1 MRKTEAVRHAFES
14 LSLVVG
20 IDQTEEQFL
29 KLETSLRRGE
39 IVGHAVNLARDLVNT
54 PPAEKSPRHLADRV
68 ALVAADAGL
77 AVDIWDERGSATS
90 DSAACSASP
99 RARTSLRAFVVL
111 DYRQGG
117 DAPTLALVGKGV
129 TFDSGGLSLKPSAS
143 MEDMKSDMTGAAV
156 VVATMQAAARL
167 AIPVN
172 VTGYLALTENMTGGK
187 AMKLGDVLT
196 MRNGKTVEVMNTDAE
211 GRLILADALSY
222 AVEHKP
228 HRVLDL
234 ATLTGA
240 CMVALGPKVAGL
252 FSNDDAF
259 RQDLMAACRQT
270 GERAWGL
277 PLDDDY
283 KEQLKSHVADLKNVG
298 GKWGGAITAA
308 KFLEQFVGSTPWVHL
323 DIAGPSWSDSE
334 NATRDTGGTGC
345 FVRTLV
351 AYLERQRADLL
362 DHGRRPGERRR
373 IKPAFDPAAIDV
385 ESQQNLQHVVHRQA
399 VLEGPEDDIQVLAA
413 VLEVFHDGIDQ
424 GRSLEGRSAAARN
437 RLDRAR
443 SRTSCPGDVRA
454 SDVSETHSSARRSS
468 GEWPSHPGR
477 GRPSHSRSTCNAAL
491 PLLHIGGDSS
501 GNRGQ
506 VARSLSMNYTPASR
520 PPS

>member
-1 MRKTEAVRHAFES
+1 MNIALLRQPIESVQAQWLVLGIFEDDAEASQVGRGTPLDARLTRLVNEKELTGSLGELTVFYDVPGLEAGAVLLVGLGPKARFEPGAAFSAGFALAKRLAAKRRESVAVVLPPCDDPALIASALIEGSIAGTRGPGVRKSEAGRHAFEK

-20 IDQTEEQFL
+20 NGRTEEEL
-29 KLETSLRRGE
+29 GKLEQSLFRAE
-39 IVGHAVNLARDLVNT
+39 IVGNAVNLARDLVNT
-54 PPAEKSPRHLADRV
+54 PPAEKSPKQLANRIGVV
-68 ALVAADAGL
+68 AGDAGL
-77 AVDIWDERGSATS
+77 DIDIWDESRIRHERFGGLIGVAAGS
-90 DSAACSASP
+90 DEPP
-99 RARTSLRAFVVL
+99 RFVVL
-111 DYRQGG
+111 EYRRGG
-117 DAPTLALVGKGV
+117 HSPTACLVGKGV
-129 TFDSGGLSLKPSAS
+129 TFDSGGLSLKPTAS

-167 AIPVN
+167 KLPVN

-196 MRNGKTVEVMNTDAE
+196 IRNGKTVEVMNTDAE

-228 HRVLDL
+228 DRVLDL

-259 RQDLMAACRQT
+259 RHDVIAACRRT
-270 GERAWGL
+270 GERVWAM

-323 DIAGPSWSDSE
+323 DIAGPSWNDSE

-351 AYLERQRADLL
+351 AYLEGMA
-362 DHGRRPGERRR
+362 
-373 IKPAFDPAAIDV
+373 
-385 ESQQNLQHVVHRQA
+385 
-399 VLEGPEDDIQVLAA
+399 
-413 VLEVFHDGIDQ
+413 
-424 GRSLEGRSAAARN
+424 
-437 RLDRAR
+437 
-443 SRTSCPGDVRA
+443 
-454 SDVSETHSSARRSS
+454 
-468 GEWPSHPGR
+468 
-477 GRPSHSRSTCNAAL
+477 
-491 PLLHIGGDSS
+491 
-501 GNRGQ
+501 
-506 VARSLSMNYTPASR
+506 TPTGHAGTQ
-520 PPS
+520 